1 MSNLKREAGAA
12 GSAPAV
18 SAKSVVELATC
29 RSMPVLGLGTWE
41 LTHDTSGTV
50 AYALQLG
57 YRMIDTACDY
67 GSQPGIGQALRR
79 GVIDRRSV
87 YLIAKVEESD
97 DAYAATRKY
106 LGEIGVEYADLMLIH
121 RPPEEGVGV
130 ALWRGLQRARSEGL
144 VRDIG
149 VSNYSIDQI
158 QTLGRETGEL
168 PTVNQIEWSPF
179 GHSDVMLEFCRKHH
193 IVLQAYSPL
202 TRAARLGDKVLRAIA
217 ERHDRTPVQI
227 LIRWNLQRGTV
238 PLPKANRED
247 HLRENFD
254 VFGFAIGAEDMEAL
268 NGLNEHYS
276 ALGSLPY
283 V

>member
-1 MSNLKREAGAA
+1 MANQNSPTGTASRI
-12 GSAPAV
+12 SP
-18 SAKSVVELATC
+18 KSVVELPTC
-29 RSMPVLGLGTWE
+29 RAMPVMGLGTWQ
-41 LTHDTSGTV
+41 LTDNISETV
-50 AYALQLG
+50 AGALQLG

-67 GSQPGIGQALRR
+67 GSQQGIGRALRR

-87 YLIAKVEESD
+87 YLVAKVEETD

-106 LGEIGVEYADLMLIH
+106 LGEIGVEYADLVLIH
-121 RPPEEGVGV
+121 RPPQEGVGV

-144 VRDIG
+144 ARDIG

-158 QTLGRETGEL
+158 QRLGRETGEL
-168 PTVNQIEWSPF
+168 PAVNQIEWSPF
-179 GHSDVMLEFCRKHH
+179 GHSDVMLDFCRKSR

-202 TRAARLGDKVLRAIA
+202 TRATRLDDKALVAIA
-217 ERHDRTPVQI
+217 ESLRRTPAQV

-247 HLRENFD
+247 HLRENLAVFD
-254 VFGFAIGAEDMEAL
+254 FSLGIEDMTAL

-276 ALGSLPY
+276 ALGRLAY